1 MFKLHQPLPV
11 IRYNIIN
18 VLSKLGVKFQEVKGG
33 FVCMHTPSV
42 QHSHSNELDEENKL
56 YGDAFKSKS
65 SDSFEAAEPEGSK
78 TPSRQPSLQLP
89 SHTQQRHQ
97 VLNHTNQVTLLE
109 ALVEMCQDVSFPL
122 VMRLILTVKRMD
134 LKL

>member
-1 MFKLHQPLPV
+1 MPV

-78 TPSRQPSLQLP
+78 HLVDNLHFSCRLIP
-89 SHTQQRHQ
+89 QQRHR

>member
-1 MFKLHQPLPV
+1 MAMPSSQNRVIHLKQLNQKDQKHLVDNLHFSCRLIP
-11 IRYNIIN
+11 
-18 VLSKLGVKFQEVKGG
+18 
-33 FVCMHTPSV
+33 
-42 QHSHSNELDEENKL
+42 
-56 YGDAFKSKS
+56 
-65 SDSFEAAEPEGSK
+65 
-78 TPSRQPSLQLP
+78 
-89 SHTQQRHQ
+89 QQRHR

>member
-1 MFKLHQPLPV
+1 MDL
-11 IRYNIIN
+11 Y
-18 VLSKLGVKFQEVKGG
+18 
-33 FVCMHTPSV
+33 VCTPSV
-42 QHSHSNELDEENKL
+42 QPSHSNELDEENKL

-78 TPSRQPSLQLP
+78 HLVDNLHFSCRLIP
-89 SHTQQRHQ
+89 QQRHR
-97 VLNHTNQVTLLE
+97 VLNHTNQKLYWKHWG
-109 ALVEMCQDVSFPL
+109 MCQDVSFPL